1 MKKRVITCLCC
12 FIVALTCFIGIK
24 SANAQTSTSNELP
37 LGYDEYTSILDLFV
51 REEKYLSYTDGTST
65 FDTKWYDYPKNI
77 NFYSSSLG
85 LFSPNRANSGTAGTQ
100 SYLYYDYDVS
110 SSGSTL
116 YTYYDTSYNL
126 NLVDIDLPNS
136 YIILTIY
143 GEEMILPNTSSL
155 EYWSIGP
162 SNSLDVGTYTI
173 SLNYEITYPD
183 FEIVS
188 YSVGGLDGVV
198 SIGDIIR
205 SSWLNDANDHLGYNG
220 NSNLGY
226 IYLSKLEIV
235 IDCNQLQNVFS
246 GSSLSLRVTDVQTQ
260 TNSQMNFVNFN
271 EYYFG
276 KPPAQDFDVDFTSW
290 ISNAVT
296 GFLDT
301 DIIGFFSIAD
311 ILMVILAIGLTI
323 MIIKFF
329 MGG

>member
-1 MKKRVITCLCC
+1 MKKRIITVCCCL
-12 FIVALTCFIGIK
+12 IVALTCFIGIK
-24 SANAQTSTSNELP
+24 TANAQTSTSINP
-37 LGYDEYTSILDLFV
+37 SGYDEYTSILDLYV
-51 REEKYLSYTDGTST
+51 KEETYYSYTD
-65 FDTKWYDYPKNI
+65 DTAPTGNLSYYDYPKNI

-85 LFSPNRANSGTAGTQ
+85 LLGPTRATSGSSSSRVFVYD
-100 SYLYYDYDVS
+100 SYDIS

-116 YTYYDTSYNL
+116 YTHYILNYNL
-126 NLVDIDLPNS
+126 NLADLDINNS
-136 YIILTIY
+136 YIKLTIY
-143 GEEMILPNTSSL
+143 GEEMILPNSSSL

-162 SNSLDVGTYTI
+162 SNSLDVGIYTI
-173 SLNYEITYPD
+173 SLNYDITYPD

-198 SIGDIIR
+198 SVGDIIR
-205 SSWLNDANDHLGYNG
+205 SSWLSDANNHLGYNG

-235 IDCNQLQNVFS
+235 VDCDQLQNVVS
-246 GSSLSLRVTDVQTQ
+246 GTSLSLRFTDVQTQ
-260 TNSQMNFVNFN
+260 TNAQMSVVNFN

-276 KPPAQDFDVDFTSW
+276 KAPAQEIDVDFTSW

-301 DIIGFFSIAD
+301 DILGTFSISD
-311 ILMVILAIGLTI
+311 ILLVILAIGLTI